1 MSTFI
6 QRLATSCRARESLLC
21 VGLDPD
27 QALMAIPDILDFNKG
42 IVDATKDL
50 VCAYKPNLAF
60 YEAHGSRGIVALEE
74 TVSYIRSVAPSA
86 ILLADGK
93 RGDIGS
99 TSAHYA
105 RALFDVWEFDA
116 TTVNGYAGSDAVEPF
131 LAYEDKGVFV
141 WCRSSNAG
149 AGEFQDVNVTTDR
162 AGRRLFELVAERAS
176 AWNRR
181 SNVALVVGATYP
193 DELATVRAICPDM
206 PILVPGVGAQEGRLR
221 ASVVAGMDALGR
233 NLIVSASRS
242 VLYASR
248 DPANFQQ
255 AARGAAEDLRRR
267 INGVLEEEGRGW

>member
-1 MSTFI
+1 MSTFVH
-6 QRLATSCRARESLLC
+6 RLAASCRARESLLC

-27 QALMAIPDILDFNKG
+27 PALMAIPDIVEFNKG

-74 TVSYIRSVAPSA
+74 TVAYIRSVAPRVV
-86 ILLADGK
+86 LLADAK

-99 TSAHYA
+99 SNAHYA
-105 RALFDVWEFDA
+105 SALFDLWGFDA
-116 TTVNGYAGSDAVEPF
+116 ITVLGYTGGEALEPF
-131 LAYEDKGVFV
+131 LEYEDRGIFV
-141 WCRSSNAG
+141 VCRSSNEG
-149 AGEFQDVNVTTDR
+149 AGEFQDLQVSSDG

-181 SNVALVVGATYP
+181 GNVALVVGATYP
-193 DELATVRAICPDM
+193 DELTTVRAICPDM
-206 PILVPGVGAQEGRLR
+206 PILVPGVGAQEGTLR
-221 ASVVAGMDALGR
+221 VSVVAGMDALGR

-255 AARGAAEDLRRR
+255 IARGAAEELRRR
-267 INGVLEEEGRGW
+267 INRVLEEEGRGW